1 MSCKTMGKWMVLV
14 CLVCLQWSVSAQER
28 PNIVWIVS
36 EDNSKHYLK
45 LFDDNGVE
53 TPHIEKLAQQGVKFT
68 RAFSNGAVC
77 SVARSAIISG
87 CYGPRTG
94 TQFHRHQEPAP
105 MPDGVEM
112 FPAYLRKAG
121 YYTANNAKE
130 DYNFVK
136 GDNVWDESSKKAS
149 WKNRGANQPFFYVHN
164 IGTTHESRLHFSKED
179 MQQPTKVNPDAYQVQ
194 PNHPDTELFRYTNA
208 YYRDKIQ
215 QMDAQLGEV
224 VEKLEADGLLDDTFI
239 FYYGDHGGVLPGS
252 KGYIYETGLHVP
264 MVVYV
269 PKKYQHLVAA
279 PTGGE
284 TDAFVSFVDLGPTV
298 LHLAGVE
305 VPAGMDGKPFLGKAV
320 SAKKLAKR
328 NITYGYADRFDEK
341 YDLVRSVRKGKYKY
355 IRSYQ
360 PFTIDG
366 LQNNYRYKQLAYEE
380 WRSLYLDGKLD
391 HAQTAFFEPRP
402 AEMLFDVEEDP
413 YETKNLAK
421 DPQFAKTLRDL
432 RDELHEWVT
441 SMPDLSFYPE
451 HVLLSDALTD
461 PVTFGKQNK
470 KQIQRYLAIA
480 DLMLQPFDQ
489 VQSRLAK
496 ALASEDP
503 WERYWALIACSTF
516 GTDAELFYDQAE
528 TMQQTDPELLNRI
541 RAAEFLAVAKGQN
554 PEKAMTEALCKSENP
569 TEALLMLNTIT
580 LMNSAPY
587 GFAVRVEASRLNP
600 VVRDDN
606 QVKWRLEYLTH

>member
-1 MSCKTMGKWMVLV
+1 MNRRSTGNWMVLV
-14 CLVCLQWSVSAQER
+14 CLLCTQWVALAQER

-53 TPHIEKLAQQGVKFT
+53 TPNIERLAQNGVKFT

-94 TQFHRHQEPAP
+94 TQFHRHQQPAP
-105 MPDGVEM
+105 MPEGVQM
-112 FPAYLRKAG
+112 FPAYLREAG

-130 DYNFVK
+130 DYNFIK
-136 GDNVWDESSKKAS
+136 SEHVWDESSKHAT
-149 WKNRGANQPFFYVHN
+149 WKKRDGSQPFFYVHN
-164 IGTTHESRLHFSKED
+164 IGTTHESRLHFTD
-179 MQQPTKVNPDAYQVQ
+179 MQAPTKADPEAYSVQ

-224 VEKLEADGLLDDTFI
+224 VDNLKADGLLDHTII

-264 MVVYV
+264 LVVYV
-269 PKKYQHLVAA
+269 PEKYQHLVAA
-279 PTGGE
+279 PRGGE
-284 TDAFVSFVDLGPTV
+284 SEAFVSFVDLAPTV

-305 VPAGMDGKPFLGKAV
+305 VPDGMDGKPFLGNEV

-360 PFTIDG
+360 PFTMDG

-380 WRSLYLDGKLD
+380 WRALYLEDALNE
-391 HAQTAFFEPRP
+391 AQAAFFEARP
-402 AEMLFDVEEDP
+402 AEMLFDVEQDP
-413 YETKNLAK
+413 YETNNLAASPAYARTLK
-421 DPQFAKTLRDL
+421 DMRK
-432 RDELHEWVT
+432 ELNQWVVA
-441 SMPDLSFYPE
+441 MPDLSFFPE
-451 HVLLSDALTD
+451 HVLLSEALSN
-461 PVTFGKQNK
+461 PVTFGKENQR
-470 KQIQRYLAIA
+470 QIKCYVAIA

-489 VQSRLAK
+489 VHGRLTK
-496 ALASEDP
+496 ALTSEDP
-503 WERYWALIACSTF
+503 WERYWALIVCSTF
-516 GTDAELFYDQAE
+516 GAEAEQFYAQAE
-528 TMQQTDPELLNRI
+528 VMRNSDPQLLNRV
-541 RAAEFLAVAKGQN
+541 RAAEFLAIAKGEN
-554 PEKAMTEALCKSENP
+554 PKLAMTEALYLSENP
-569 TEALLMLNTIT
+569 TEALLMLNSIA
-580 LMNSAPY
+580 LMNAVPY
-587 GFAVRVEASRLNP
+587 EFDVKVDEAKLTDAVRTDS
-600 VVRDDN
+600 
-606 QVKWRLEYLTH
+606 QVKRRLVFLSN